1 MQIDWTQV
9 LVALVIGLPANIAAI
24 GAVVSAIIVAKTRA
38 ELTTNTQITKQTPVL
53 IAQVM
58 ANGVGDM
65 IADKAAERVI
75 KVVVPEVAK
84 LVPEVAKLEVAKLVP
99 EVAKLTLKQCQ
110 AMSPG
115 CPLRGNS

>member
-9 LVALVIGLPANIAAI
+9 LVAFWTYLPATVAAI
-24 GAVVSAIIVAKTRA
+24 GVVVNIVLTFLTKR
-38 ELTTNTQITKQTPVL
+38 ELTKNTQITRQTPVL
-53 IAQVM
+53 LAQVM

-75 KVVVPEVAK
+75 KVV
-84 LVPEVAKLEVAKLVP
+84 VPEVAKLEVAKLVP